1 MSWLLTLKNI
11 VIMVIN
17 MTNIEKLQAKIGD
30 FCDCA
35 IITSDVNR
43 RYFTD
48 MKSSAGTVVVFPDSA
63 YLIIDFRYI
72 EKARKKVVS
81 CEVIEQQR
89 LFHQIN
95 GLIKKHGAR
104 RLAIES
110 DYLTVSELIDF
121 KANLKGKII
130 ADKELSRLITS
141 LRTVKSDE
149 EISKI
154 IKAQRIAEEAFDELL
169 GFIKVGKTEREVAL
183 RLDGL
188 MLEKGA
194 EALSFETIVLS
205 GKNTSMPH
213 GVPSDKKIETGD
225 FVLMDFGAVYD
236 GYHSDMTRTVCVG
249 NPSDKQRKVYDIVL
263 NAQNKAIEQA
273 KAGISG
279 SQLDSIARD
288 IITNEGYGDC
298 FGHSLGHGVGLEI
311 HEFPNASPNSDCGLL
326 KNSVVTIEPGIYI
339 EGEFGVR
346 IEDFVVLKE
355 DGCENLT
362 KAPKE
367 LIIL

>member
-1 MSWLLTLKNI
+1 
-11 VIMVIN
+11 
-17 MTNIEKLQAKIGD
+17 MTNIEKLQSKIGD

-43 RYFTD
+43 RYFTN
-48 MKSSAGTVVVFPDSA
+48 MKSSAGTVLVFPNSA

-72 EKARKKVVS
+72 ENARKNVVA
-81 CEVIEQQR
+81 CEVLEQQR

-95 GLIKKHGAR
+95 NLLKKHGAKTI
-104 RLAIES
+104 AIES
-110 DYLTVSELIDF
+110 DYLTVSGLIDF
-121 KANLKGKII
+121 KANLKGKIK

-141 LRTVKSDE
+141 LRTVKSDD
-149 EISKI
+149 EIVKI
-154 IKAQRIAEEAFDELL
+154 EKAQRIAESAFDDILKY
-169 GFIKVGKTEREVAL
+169 IKVDRTEREIAL
-183 RLDGL
+183 RLDSL
-188 MLEKGA
+188 MLEHGA

-213 GVPSDKKIETGD
+213 GVPSDKGVEFGD

-249 NPSDKQRKVYDIVL
+249 EPTDKQRKIYDIVL
-263 NAQNKAIEQA
+263 TAQKESIKCA
-273 KAGISG
+273 KAGLSG
-279 SQLDSIARD
+279 SQLDSVARD

-311 HEFPNASPNSDCGLL
+311 HEYPNASPNSDCGLL
-326 KNSVVTIEPGIYI
+326 ENSVVTIEPGIYI
-339 EGEFGVR
+339 AGEFGVR

-355 DGCENLT
+355 DGCINLT

>member
-1 MSWLLTLKNI
+1 MKNRAKREI
-11 VIMVIN
+11 SL
-17 MTNIEKLQAKIGD
+17 TNIEKLQTKIGD

-43 RYFTD
+43 RYLTD
-48 MKSSAGTVVVFPDSA
+48 MKSSAGTVLVFPNDA

-72 EKARKKVVS
+72 EKARKTVTT

-95 GLIKKHGAR
+95 GLLKRHGAKTIS
-104 RLAIES
+104 IES
-110 DYLTVSELIDF
+110 DYLTVSGLIDF
-121 KANLKGKII
+121 KANLKGNIKT
-130 ADKELSRLITS
+130 DKDLSRLITN
-141 LRTVKSDE
+141 LRTVKSDD
-149 EISKI
+149 EIIKI
-154 IKAQRIAEEAFDELL
+154 EKAQRVAESAFDEILKY
-169 GFIKVGKTEREVAL
+169 IEAGKTEREIAL
-183 RLDGL
+183 KLDSL
-188 MLEKGA
+188 MLEHGA

-213 GVPSDKKIETGD
+213 GTPSEKEVESGD
-225 FVLMDFGAVYD
+225 FVLMDFGAVFD

-249 NPSDKQRKVYDIVL
+249 EPTDKQRKIYDIVL
-263 NAQNKAIEQA
+263 TAQRESIKYA

-279 SQLDSIARD
+279 SQLDSIARN

-311 HEFPNASPNSDCGLL
+311 HEYPNASPNSDIGLL

-339 EGEFGVR
+339 AGEFGVR

-355 DGCENLT
+355 GGCLNLT
-362 KAPKE
+362 KSPKE

>member
-1 MSWLLTLKNI
+1 
-11 VIMVIN
+11 
-17 MTNIEKLQAKIGD
+17 MTNIEKLQSKIGD

-43 RYFTD
+43 RYLTD
-48 MKSSAGTVVVFPDSA
+48 MKSSAGTVLVFPNNT

-72 EKARKKVVS
+72 EKARKKVAT

-95 GLIKKHGAR
+95 NLLKKHGAKTI
-104 RLAIES
+104 AIES
-110 DYLTVSELIDF
+110 DYLTVSGLIDF
-121 KANLKGKII
+121 KANLKGKIK

-141 LRTVKSDE
+141 LRTVKSDD
-149 EISKI
+149 EIIKI
-154 IKAQRIAEEAFDELL
+154 EKAQRIAESAFDDILK
-169 GFIKVGKTEREVAL
+169 FIKAGRTEREIAL
-183 RLDGL
+183 RLDSF
-188 MLEKGA
+188 MLEQGA
-194 EALSFETIVLS
+194 EAMSFETIVLS

-213 GVPSDKKIETGD
+213 GVPSDKRVEDGD

-249 NPSDKQRKVYDIVL
+249 EPTDKQRKIYDIVL
-263 NAQNKAIEQA
+263 TAQKESIEFA

-279 SQLDSIARD
+279 SQLDGVARD
-288 IITNEGYGDC
+288 IITNEGFGDC

-311 HEFPNASPNSDCGLL
+311 HEYPNASPSADNGLL

-346 IEDFVVLKE
+346 IEDFVVIKE
-355 DGCENLT
+355 DGCINLT
-362 KAPKE
+362 NAPKE
-367 LIIL
+367 LIVL